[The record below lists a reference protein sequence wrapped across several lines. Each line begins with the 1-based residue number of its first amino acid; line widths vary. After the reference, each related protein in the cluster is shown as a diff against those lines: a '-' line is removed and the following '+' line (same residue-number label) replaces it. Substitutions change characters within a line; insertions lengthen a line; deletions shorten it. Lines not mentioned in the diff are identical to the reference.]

1 MSDIKSTVTHNR
13 IVVKAS
19 LEGWCGDDT
28 IVILNKLDSKWHVGS
43 SMCLPSDEDNARIV
57 VEAYKL
63 AFLELDI
70 MRE

>member
-1 MSDIKSTVTHNR
+1 MSDIESTVTRDR

-19 LEGWCGDDT
+19 LEGWRGNDT
-28 IVILNKLDSKWHVGS
+28 IVTLNKNNGKWFVGS